1 MVRDGVLMAGD
12 WFSSD
17 VETLDLTI
25 ITAEAVE
32 LDDVETFIVAFA
44 VDEFGEQFS
53 LGFEVGLEEPDDQ
66 DRRLKQDGYCVVDH
80 CGGTVYE
87 GVTRWSADAE
97 RSLILLEFT
106 AEAVEILEVPT
117 QVRMD
122 LKVDRQKFDRLVLG
136 LERVFTSYLEVGRQ
150 PVRIQA

>member
-1 MVRDGVLMAGD
+1 MPGD
-12 WFSSD
+12 WFSDD
-17 VETLDLTI
+17 VETLELRI

-53 LGFEVGLEEPDDQ
+53 LGFEIGLDEPDDQ
-66 DRRLKQDGYCVVDH
+66 ERRLNQDGYCVVDH

-87 GVTRWSADAE
+87 GVTRWSADSE

-106 AEAVEILEVPT
+106 AKAAEILEVPT
-117 QVRMD
+117 QVRMQ
-122 LKVDRQKFDRLVLG
+122 LTVDRQKFDRLVLG
-136 LERVFTSYLEVGRQ
+136 LERVFTSYIELSRQ
-150 PVRIQA
+150 PVRMRTRGTA

>member
-1 MVRDGVLMAGD
+1 M
-12 WFSSD
+12 
-17 VETLDLTI
+17 
-25 ITAEAVE
+25 
-32 LDDVETFIVAFA
+32 
-44 VDEFGEQFS
+44 
-53 LGFEVGLEEPDDQ
+53 
-66 DRRLKQDGYCVVDH
+66 DH

-122 LKVDRQKFDRLVLG
+122 LKVDRQKFVRLILG
-136 LERVFTSYLEVGRQ
+136 LERVFTSFIDVGRQ
-150 PVRIQA
+150 PARIQA